1 MEAMSKKEGRA
12 WAMARKSKYRD
23 GLTVGEYLEAVA
35 WYQYALYKREGEE
48 YDADKWGR
56 IVGAII
62 RRMRKGDA
70 LSIDR
75 ALYIIDRAQ
84 DSRYARTSY
93 DRLVKACKADSEDA
107 SALQVLYTMT
117 CNDTI
122 ESPEL
127 GYIADEN
134 ARDFVK
140 DCFAKSPAEKVQAM
154 RAERDTHGLEGIV
167 RQELEDPA
175 RVNSWRVFFHR
186 RAGYAKRL
194 HLSDLIYLV
203 YKYI

>member
-1 MEAMSKKEGRA
+1 MEAMTRKEGRE
-12 WAMARKSKYRD
+12 WAMARRSKYRD
-23 GLTVGEYLEAVA
+23 GLTVGEYFNAVA
-35 WYQYALYKREGEE
+35 WYQYALYGRDGEE
-48 YDADKWGR
+48 YNADKWSR

-62 RRMRKGDA
+62 RRMRKGEA

-75 ALYIIDRAQ
+75 ALYIIERAQ

-93 DRLVKACKADSEDA
+93 DRIVKACKSDSNDA
-107 SALQVLYTMT
+107 GALSVMYTLT
-117 CNDTI
+117 NNDDI

-127 GYIADEN
+127 GYIAEEN

-154 RAERDTHGLEGIV
+154 REARDKHGLDGIV
-167 RQELEDPA
+167 RQELEDTA
-175 RVNSWRVFFHR
+175 RVNAWRVFFHR